1 MHSQRITPTNRRR
14 GSEGALPRPAEG
26 RLPERAS
33 HTRRV
38 SRSFVVLLV
47 CGLALA
53 LTGCDWM
60 SFGFDGGNS
69 RYNNTDKTITD
80 ANVGNLTP
88 AFAGITG
95 GQVRTSPAVANG
107 VAYVGSRDGY
117 LYAFDAHGITGCNAS
132 LERCDPLWT
141 ANLHNIYPGDPTVAN
156 GVVYIVSPGGL
167 YAFDAAGSTGC
178 SGTPKTC
185 APLWQAS
192 FGSGNTGNPVV
203 VNGVLYLEKYG
214 VLYVFDAAGSTGCS
228 GSPKICTPLWT
239 GSAGGSNVGKT
250 VAVANGVAYVAAGNI
265 AGVYAFDAAGS
276 NGCSGSPKVC
286 VPLWKSSKG
295 GNAATVAGGRLYS
308 ADQYGFYA
316 FDAAGATPCQGIPKV
331 CAPLW
336 TYSSGGDFG
345 GVPAVANGIVYIGH
359 SGGTLPLLSAFDA
372 AGSSGCS
379 GTPKMCSPLWQSS
392 TLSYLGN
399 SSSPAVA
406 NGVVFIGSH
415 DGNVYAF
422 DAPGSNACS
431 GSPKTC
437 NPLWSSATNGPVYS
451 SPAVANGAVYVG
463 SDDKSL
469 YVFK

>member
-1 MHSQRITPTNRRR
+1 M
-14 GSEGALPRPAEG
+14 G
-26 RLPERAS
+26 R
-33 HTRRV
+33 TRRDA
-38 SRSFVVLLV
+38 RTLRAPRAFVVLLV

-60 SFGFDGGNS
+60 SFGFDAGNS
-69 RYNNTDKTITD
+69 RYNNTDKTITV
-80 ANVGNLTP
+80 ANVGNLAP

-95 GQVRTSPAVANG
+95 GAVESSPAVANN

-117 LYAFDAHGITGCNAS
+117 LYAFDARGITGCNAS
-132 LERCDPLWT
+132 LKRCDPLWT

-156 GVVYIVSPGGL
+156 GIVYIVTPGGL

-185 APLWQAS
+185 TPLWQAS
-192 FGSGNTGNPVV
+192 FGSGGTGNPVV

-214 VLYVFDAAGSTGCS
+214 ALYAFDAAGSTGCS
-228 GSPKICTPLWT
+228 GSPKVCSPLWT
-239 GSAGGSNVGKT
+239 GSAGGANVAKT
-250 VAVANGVAYVAAGNI
+250 VAVVNGVAYVPAGNI

-276 NGCSGSPKVC
+276 NGCSGSPKTC
-286 VPLWKSSKG
+286 VPLWRASKG
-295 GNAATVAGGRLYS
+295 GTSATVVGGRLYS
-308 ADQYGFYA
+308 QDQYGLYA

-336 TYSSGGDFG
+336 TYSIGGTFY
-345 GVPAVANGIVYIGH
+345 GVPAVANGTIYVGH
-359 SGGTLPLLSAFDA
+359 STSGSQVLLSAFDA

-379 GTPKMCSPLWQSS
+379 GTPKVCSPLWQSS

-399 SSSPAVA
+399 PSSPAVA
-406 NGVVFIGSH
+406 NGVAFVGSR

-422 DAPGSNACS
+422 DAAGSSGCTGTPKVCS
-431 GSPKTC
+431 
-437 NPLWSSATNGPVYS
+437 PLWSSPTNSQVNS
-451 SPAVANGAVYVG
+451 SPAIANGAVFVG
-463 SDDKSL
+463 SSDKSL